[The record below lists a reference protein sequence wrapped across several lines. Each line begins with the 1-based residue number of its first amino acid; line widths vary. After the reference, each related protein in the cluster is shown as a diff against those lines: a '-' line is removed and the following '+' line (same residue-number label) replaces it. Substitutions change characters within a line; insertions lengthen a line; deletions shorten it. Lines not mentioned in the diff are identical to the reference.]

1 MSEITKKFE
10 DGTYTQDELLDW
22 HDSYGENMMYQNSLK
37 NLSEDQFENTYTH
50 QDEDFDYK
58 IGEVNEVPVVYN
70 KQIRPKIFG
79 QNLDDLKGAGQKTVD
94 VIKATPGFL
103 KDFANPVNIAKGL
116 NEGVTN
122 FFNLIDSQTGGA
134 VTSIDNYFKENF
146 PNTLGKSF
154 EYEKPDTAGGITSS
168 VIGQY
173 VVPDLLFRRFLP
185 MFKGQGLTSDALTV
199 GLFSSKDEGNIASM
213 IGEMFPNFSQN
224 NEVAKIITEGLTA
237 NEDDSELEARLKN
250 VVSDSGAL
258 FALSGIYK
266 IFKNLKNNP
275 EKVQEYQSLGAA
287 ATPTTKEDL
296 SSMGYVD
303 SDGFVKT
310 NIVDEDLAISNYER
324 IKFDEGSERPFKV
337 FLKGE
342 DIHQKSFT
350 TQEEAENF
358 INQDIIK
365 NKGLEDKN
373 AIVRSKS
380 EKPFYSNV
388 ENAIS
393 NMTMKSGNG
402 DQILATLN
410 NTSGIKQSEI
420 EDLGLNEFLAGK
432 KKVTK
437 EELDD
442 FIADKSLTTRVK
454 DTVLEGDL
462 GAKNDIDFANGVPEE
477 FRRASDF
484 DDAMGIIDN
493 NESVYIKAEDYA
505 TSKGISI
512 EDTDVQFNEDFLKDV
527 YGMTRLDKP
536 NKPTRFSSQTLPG
549 GEDYKEI
556 LITAPGTPQV
566 YTKHHFRGDV
576 PDGENLIAHARF
588 NTREINGKKTL
599 FIEEIQSDLH
609 QAGRKEGYQNNKSK
623 LKTVEKLDLGN
634 QINTLNDELRTLKV
648 KSFYTQTNTQTFS
661 DLTKKVDI
669 IDGTNG
675 KTVKTYE
682 LTGTITDKSNVIG
695 RASVEADEMNKA
707 SGVTTKITDL
717 SNQISD
723 LKNKYD
729 NLKFSNGVADAPF
742 KKNWHELT
750 MKRLIKYAVD
760 NDFEAIS
767 FTPGSVQNARY
778 DLSAKVDSIRAE
790 KIIGGSKDGQYELNI
805 KTFGQGTADRVIPEN
820 QLEEFVGKDLANKI
834 INDAPTYKDGREY
847 SGLDL
852 EFGGQGM
859 EGFYDKMLPTFLK
872 NFGKKYNAKL
882 EKTFI
887 GEDGTSINFVEGKY
901 NYENTRLREAKT
913 IEDVYRITK
922 ENKYLQD
929 EFQLYLRDDIN
940 EPTYAN
946 MKFNELQKELGDDI
960 ESYINEWLINDY
972 GLFFGEDTLNKVPF
986 MVITPEMKKDILTK
1000 GVPIAKVEDR
1010 EEKTSAIA

>member
-1 MSEITKKFE
+1 MSEITQKFE

-50 QDEDFDYK
+50 QDEDFNYK
-58 IGEVNEVPVVYN
+58 IGEVNEVPVVYD

-94 VIKATPGFL
+94 VMKATPGFL
-103 KDFANPVNIAKGL
+103 KDFVNPVNIGKGL

-310 NIVDEDLAISNYER
+310 NIVDEDLAISNYDR

-337 FLKGE
+337 FIKGE
-342 DIHQKSFT
+342 DIHQKSFK

-358 INQDIIK
+358 INQDIIE
-365 NKGLEDKN
+365 NKGLEEKN
-373 AIVRSKS
+373 ALIRSKS

-454 DTVLEGDL
+454 ETVLEGSP
-462 GAKNDIDFANGVPEE
+462 GERVNDIDFADGRKEE
-477 FRRASDF
+477 FKDAYDF
-484 DDAMGIIDN
+484 DDAKSTVYNDEGLY
-493 NESVYIKAEDYA
+493 NELTEFGLA
-505 TSKGISI
+505 KGIS
-512 EDTDVQFNEDFLKDV
+512 EDDMMNEEFVEDFLESQ
-527 YGMTRLDKP
+527 YGMTRSDKA
-536 NKPTRFSSQTLPG
+536 NKPTRFDNETLPG
-549 GEDYKEI
+549 GKDYKEI

-566 YTKHHFRGDV
+566 YTKHHFKGDV

-588 NTREINGKKTL
+588 NTRTINEKKTL

-609 QAGRKEGYQNNKSK
+609 QAGRKQGYSNYGMANDDYQRIKNE
-623 LKTVEKLDLGN
+623 LKAREQILKETLGDKYSLEKYLD
-634 QINTLNDELRTLKV
+634 
-648 KSFYTQTNTQTFS
+648 
-661 DLTKKVDI
+661 DLEIKALQ
-669 IDGTNG
+669 
-675 KTVKTYE
+675 E
-682 LTGTITDKSNVIG
+682 
-695 RASVEADEMNKA
+695 EMNAKVPPGA
-707 SGVTTKITDL
+707 EFK
-717 SNQISD
+717 
-723 LKNKYD
+723 
-729 NLKFSNGVADAPF
+729 VANAPF

-767 FTPGSVQNARY
+767 FTPGSVQNKRY
-778 DLSAKVDSIRAE
+778 ELSQVINKIQVAPSYKSKNKITLYTYDKNNLLQAYHILPEQLKDYVGKDLSAKILKDKENSDLFKNFNFDE
-790 KIIGGSKDGQYELNI
+790 FNSKNVSEQ
-805 KTFGQGTADRVIPEN
+805 
-820 QLEEFVGKDLANKI
+820 DLLDK
-834 INDAPTYKDGREY
+834 APTYRET
-847 SGLDL
+847 DL
-852 EFGGQGM
+852 EIGGEGM
-859 EGFYDKMLPTFLK
+859 KGFYDNMLPTFLK
-872 NFGKKYNAKL
+872 KFGKKYNAKL
-882 EKTFI
+882 EKTNMSKTGSHEDLKYGFDDIDINKKYDAI
-887 GEDGTSINFVEGKY
+887 GKEGKIFATY
-901 NYENTRLREAKT
+901 KIYGLGNDVIVEQIKDGKSTMLFEGGYISATRVLREELEGFPVPQILEKS
-913 IEDVYRITK
+913 K
-922 ENKYLQD
+922 Q
-929 EFQLYLRDDIN
+929 
-940 EPTYAN
+940 AN
-946 MKFNELQKELGDDI
+946 
-960 ESYINEWLINDY
+960 
-972 GLFFGEDTLNKVPF
+972 TVPF

>member
-1 MSEITKKFE
+1 MSEITQKFK

-79 QNLDDLKGAGQKTVD
+79 QNLDDLKEAGQKTVD
-94 VIKATPGFL
+94 VMKATPGFL
-103 KDFANPVNIAKGL
+103 KDFANPVNIGKGL

-185 MFKGQGLTSDALTV
+185 MFKFQGITSDALTV

-213 IGEMFPNFSQN
+213 ISEMLPDFPQN
-224 NEVAKIITEGLTA
+224 NAAKVAKIITEGLTA
-237 NEDDSELEARLKN
+237 NEDDSELYARLKN

-258 FALSGIYK
+258 FILSDTYK

-296 SSMGYVD
+296 SSMKYVD

-342 DIHQKSFT
+342 DSHQKSFK

-358 INQDIIK
+358 INQNITM
-365 NKGLEDKN
+365 NKGLKDKN
-373 AIVRSKS
+373 AIVLSKS

-454 DTVLEGDL
+454 ETVLEGSP
-462 GAKNDIDFANGVPEE
+462 GERVNDIDFADGVRKE
-477 FRRASDF
+477 FKNAYDF
-484 DDAMGIIDN
+484 DDAKSTVYNDEGLY
-493 NESVYIKAEDYA
+493 NELTEFGLA
-505 TSKGISI
+505 KGIS
-512 EDTDVQFNEDFLKDV
+512 EDDMMNEEFVEDFLESQ
-527 YGMTRLDKP
+527 YGMTRSDKA
-536 NKPTRFSSQTLPG
+536 NKPTKFDNETLPG
-549 GEDYKEI
+549 GKDYKEI

-566 YTKHHFRGDV
+566 YTKHHFKGDV

-588 NTREINGKKTL
+588 NTRTINDKKTL

-609 QAGRKEGYQNNKSK
+609 QAGRKQGYSNYGMATDDYQRIYKE
-623 LKTVEKLDLGN
+623 LKAREQILKETLGDKYSLAKYLD
-634 QINTLNDELRTLKV
+634 
-648 KSFYTQTNTQTFS
+648 
-661 DLTKKVDI
+661 DLEIKALQ
-669 IDGTNG
+669 
-675 KTVKTYE
+675 E
-682 LTGTITDKSNVIG
+682 
-695 RASVEADEMNKA
+695 EMNAKVPPGA
-707 SGVTTKITDL
+707 EFK
-717 SNQISD
+717 
-723 LKNKYD
+723 
-729 NLKFSNGVADAPF
+729 VANAPF

-767 FTPGSVQNARY
+767 FTPGSVQNKRY
-778 DLSAKVDSIRAE
+778 ELSQVINKIQVAPSYKSDKKIALYTYDKNDLLQAYHILPEQLKDYVGKDLSAKIL
-790 KIIGGSKDGQYELNI
+790 KDKENSDLFKNFNFDELNS
-805 KTFGQGTADRVIPEN
+805 KNFSEQ
-820 QLEEFVGKDLANKI
+820 DLLDK
-834 INDAPTYKDGREY
+834 APTYREA
-847 SGLDL
+847 DL
-852 EFGGQGM
+852 EIGGEGM
-859 EGFYDKMLPTFLK
+859 KGFYDNMLPTFLK

-882 EKTFI
+882 EKTNMSKTGSHEDLKYGFDDIDINKKYDAI
-887 GEDGTSINFVEGKY
+887 GKEGKIF
-901 NYENTRLREAKT
+901 A
-913 IEDVYRITK
+913 
-922 ENKYLQD
+922 
-929 EFQLYLRDDIN
+929 
-940 EPTYAN
+940 TY
-946 MKFNELQKELGDDI
+946 KIYGLGDDVI
-960 ESYINEWLINDY
+960 VEQIKDGKSTMLFEGGYISATRVLREELEGFPVPQILEKSKQTN
-972 GLFFGEDTLNKVPF
+972 TVPF

>member
-1 MSEITKKFE
+1 MSEITQKFK

-58 IGEVNEVPVVYN
+58 IGEVNEVPVVYD
-70 KQIRPKIFG
+70 KKIRPKIFG
-79 QNLDDLKGAGQKTVD
+79 QNLDDLKEAGQKTVD

-213 IGEMFPNFSQN
+213 ISEMLPDFPQN
-224 NEVAKIITEGLTA
+224 NAAKVAKIITEGLTA
-237 NEDDSELEARLKN
+237 NEDDSELYARLKN

-258 FALSGIYK
+258 FILNNTYK
-266 IFKNLKNNP
+266 IFKNLVNNP

-342 DIHQKSFT
+342 DIHQKSFK

-358 INQDIIK
+358 INQDITM
-365 NKGLEDKN
+365 NKGLKDKN
-373 AIVRSKS
+373 AIVLSKS

-454 DTVLEGDL
+454 ETVLKGDP
-462 GAKNDIDFANGVPEE
+462 GARNDIDFADGVPEE
-477 FRRASDF
+477 FKRVYDF
-484 DDAMGIIDN
+484 DDAMGLVDN
-493 NESVYIKAEDYA
+493 NETVYNRLYDYA
-505 TSKGISI
+505 ASKNILI
-512 EDTDVQFNEDFLKDV
+512 EDVDNDLVKNFLKDE
-527 YGMTRLDKP
+527 YGMTQSDKV
-536 NKPTRFSSQTLPG
+536 KPTRFRDQTLPG

-588 NTREINGKKTL
+588 NTRTINDKKTL

-767 FTPGSVQNARY
+767 FTPGSVQNKRY
-778 DLSAKVDSIRAE
+778 DLSQVIN
-790 KIIGGSKDGQYELNI
+790 KIQVAPSYKSDKKIALYTYDKNDLLQTYHILPEQLKDY
-805 KTFGQGTADRVIPEN
+805 
-820 QLEEFVGKDLANKI
+820 VGKDLSAKI
-834 INDAPTYKDGREY
+834 LKDKENSDLFKNFNFDELNSKNFSEQDLLDKAPTYNET
-847 SGLDL
+847 DL
-852 EFGGQGM
+852 EIGGEGM
-859 EGFYDKMLPTFLK
+859 KGFYDNMLPTFLK

-882 EKTFI
+882 EKT
-887 GEDGTSINFVEGKY
+887 
-901 NYENTRLREAKT
+901 
-913 IEDVYRITK
+913 
-922 ENKYLQD
+922 
-929 EFQLYLRDDIN
+929 
-940 EPTYAN
+940 N
-946 MKFNELQKELGDDI
+946 MSETGDLDTDLMI
-960 ESYINEWLINDY
+960 LILIKNM
-972 GLFFGEDTLNKVPF
+972 TQ
-986 MVITPEMKKDILTK
+986 
-1000 GVPIAKVEDR
+1000 
-1010 EEKTSAIA
+1010 

>member
-1 MSEITKKFE
+1 MSENLQKFE
-10 DGTYTQDELLDW
+10 NGTYTQDELLDW
-22 HDSYGENMMYQNSLK
+22 HENYGENMLYQKKLK
-37 NLSEDQFENTYTH
+37 TLPEDQFENTYTH

-58 IGEVNEVPVVYN
+58 IGEVNEVPVVYD

-79 QNLDDLKGAGQKTVD
+79 QNLDDLEGAGQKTVD
-94 VIKATPGFL
+94 VMKATPGFL
-103 KDFANPVNIAKGL
+103 KDFVNPVNIGKGL

-296 SSMGYVD
+296 SNMKYVD
-303 SDGFVKT
+303 SAGNEVQIKDGKP
-310 NIVDEDLAISNYER
+310 ISQVDNLV
-324 IKFDEGSERPFKV
+324 P
-337 FLKGE
+337 
-342 DIHQKSFT
+342 
-350 TQEEAENF
+350 
-358 INQDIIK
+358 
-365 NKGLEDKN
+365 
-373 AIVRSKS
+373 S

-393 NMTMKSGNG
+393 NITMKSGNG

-454 DTVLEGDL
+454 DTFLEGSP
-462 GAKNDIDFANGVPEE
+462 GERVNDIDFADGVREE
-477 FRRASDF
+477 FKNAYDF
-484 DDAMGIIDN
+484 DEAKLIVYNDEGLY
-493 NESVYIKAEDYA
+493 NELTEFGLA
-505 TSKGISI
+505 KGIS
-512 EDTDVQFNEDFLKDV
+512 EDDTFSDDFVTDFLESQ
-527 YGMTRLDKP
+527 YGMTRSNKAD
-536 NKPTRFSSQTLPG
+536 KPTRFIDQTLPG

-566 YTKHHFRGDV
+566 YTKHHFKGDV

-588 NTREINGKKTL
+588 NTRTINGKKTL

-609 QAGRKEGYQNNKSK
+609 QAGRKEGYH
-623 LKTVEKLDLGN
+623 
-634 QINTLNDELRTLKV
+634 
-648 KSFYTQTNTQTFS
+648 
-661 DLTKKVDI
+661 TKD
-669 IDGTNG
+669 
-675 KTVKTYE
+675 
-682 LTGTITDKSNVIG
+682 
-695 RASVEADEMNKA
+695 AQKA
-707 SGVTTKITDL
+707 HSEF
-717 SNQISD
+717 
-723 LKNKYD
+723 NKYSLFLAD
-729 NLKFSNGVADAPF
+729 KYDLPPQQNLAMYGGIKNMTDAEVNKYQLLQSKAMLGGIADAPF

-778 DLSAKVDSIRAE
+778 DLSKKVDSIRAE
-790 KIIGGSKDGQYELNI
+790 KIIGGEKDGSYTLDIYSIDGANI
-805 KTFGQGTADRVIPEN
+805 NKVVPEKK
-820 QLEEFVGKDLANKI
+820 LEEFVGKDLAAKI
-834 INDAPTYKDGREY
+834 VNDAPTYKDGRHY

-852 EFGGQGM
+852 EVGGKGM
-859 EGFYDKMLPTFLK
+859 KGFYDDILPTFLK
-872 NFGKKYNAKL
+872 KFGKKYNAKL
-882 EKTFI
+882 EKTNMSTTGSYKDLRYEFDDIEINKTYDAIGSSGNIYATYKIYGI
-887 GEDGTSINFVEGKY
+887 GEDVAVEQIKDSTRTMLFEGDYISATRALRGELEGFSVPQILNSKKT
-901 NYENTRLREAKT
+901 NT
-913 IEDVYRITK
+913 
-922 ENKYLQD
+922 
-929 EFQLYLRDDIN
+929 
-940 EPTYAN
+940 
-946 MKFNELQKELGDDI
+946 
-960 ESYINEWLINDY
+960 
-972 GLFFGEDTLNKVPF
+972 VPF

-1010 EEKTSAIA
+1010 EEKTSAVA

>member
-1 MSEITKKFE
+1 MSEITQKFK

-79 QNLDDLKGAGQKTVD
+79 QNLDDLKEAGQKTID
-94 VIKATPGFL
+94 VMKATPGFL
-103 KDFANPVNIAKGL
+103 KDFVNPVNIGKGL

-310 NIVDEDLAISNYER
+310 NIVDEDLAISNYDR

-337 FLKGE
+337 FIKGE

-358 INQDIIK
+358 INQDITM
-365 NKGLEDKN
+365 NKGLKDKN
-373 AIVRSKS
+373 AIVLSKS

-454 DTVLEGDL
+454 ETVLEGSP
-462 GAKNDIDFANGVPEE
+462 GERVNDIDFADGRKEE
-477 FRRASDF
+477 FKDAYDF
-484 DDAMGIIDN
+484 DDAKSTVYNDEGLY
-493 NESVYIKAEDYA
+493 NELTEFGLA
-505 TSKGISI
+505 KGIS
-512 EDTDVQFNEDFLKDV
+512 EDDMMNEEFVEDFLESQ
-527 YGMTRLDKP
+527 YGMTRSDKP
-536 NKPTRFSSQTLPG
+536 NKPTRFDNQTLPG
-549 GEDYKEI
+549 GKDYKEI

-566 YTKHHFRGDV
+566 YTKHHFKGDV

-588 NTREINGKKTL
+588 NTRTINDKKTL

-609 QAGRKEGYQNNKSK
+609 QDGRKEGYQNNKSK

-634 QINTLNDELRTLKV
+634 QINTLNDELKTLKV

-675 KTVKTYE
+675 KIVKTYE

-695 RASVEADEMNKA
+695 RASAEADDMNKA
-707 SGVTTKITDL
+707 SGVTTKIIDL
-717 SNQISD
+717 NNQISD

-729 NLKFSNGVADAPF
+729 NLKFSKGVADAPF

-767 FTPGSVQNARY
+767 FTPGSVQNKRY
-778 DLSAKVDSIRAE
+778 ELSQVINKIQVAPSYNSRRKIALYTYDKNDLLQTYHILPEQLKDYVGKDLSAKILKDKENSDLFKNFNFDE
-790 KIIGGSKDGQYELNI
+790 FNSKNVSEQ
-805 KTFGQGTADRVIPEN
+805 
-820 QLEEFVGKDLANKI
+820 DLLDK
-834 INDAPTYKDGREY
+834 APTYNET
-847 SGLDL
+847 DL
-852 EFGGQGM
+852 EIGGEGM
-859 EGFYDKMLPTFLK
+859 KGFYDNMLPTFLK
-872 NFGKKYNAKL
+872 KFGKKYNAKL
-882 EKTFI
+882 EKTNMSET
-887 GEDGTSINFVEGKY
+887 GN
-901 NYENTRLREAKT
+901 LR
-913 IEDVYRITK
+913 YG
-922 ENKYLQD
+922 
-929 EFQLYLRDDIN
+929 FDDIDIN
-940 EPTYAN
+940 KKYDAIGRDGKIFATY
-946 MKFNELQKELGDDI
+946 KIYGIGDDVI
-960 ESYINEWLINDY
+960 VEQIKNGKSTMIL
-972 GLFFGEDTLNKVPF
+972 KV
-986 MVITPEMKKDILTK
+986 VIYQLLEF
-1000 GVPIAKVEDR
+1000 
-1010 EEKTSAIA
+1010 

>member
-1 MSEITKKFE
+1 MSENLQKFE
-10 DGTYTQDELLDW
+10 NGTYTQDELLDW
-22 HDSYGENMMYQNSLK
+22 HENYGENMLYQKKLK
-37 NLSEDQFENTYTH
+37 TLPEDQFENTYTH

-58 IGEVNEVPVVYN
+58 IGEVNEVPVVYD

-79 QNLDDLKGAGQKTVD
+79 QNLDDLEGAGEKTVD
-94 VIKATPGFL
+94 VMKATPGFL

-213 IGEMFPNFSQN
+213 ISEMLPDFPQN
-224 NEVAKIITEGLTA
+224 NAAKVAKIMTEGLTA
-237 NEDDSELEARLKN
+237 NEDDSELYARLKN

-258 FALSGIYK
+258 FILNNTYK

-310 NIVDEDLAISNYER
+310 NIADEDLAISNYER

-337 FLKGE
+337 FIKGE
-342 DIHQKSFT
+342 NIHQKSFT

-365 NKGLEDKN
+365 NKGLEEKN
-373 AIVRSKS
+373 ALIRSKS

-454 DTVLEGDL
+454 DTFLEGDP
-462 GAKNDIDFANGVPEE
+462 GARNDIDFANGIPEE
-477 FRRASDF
+477 FKRVYDF
-484 DDAMGIIDN
+484 DDAMGLVDN
-493 NESVYIKAEDYA
+493 NETVYNRLYDYA
-505 TSKGISI
+505 ASKNILI
-512 EDTDVQFNEDFLKDV
+512 EDVDNDLVKNFLKDE
-527 YGMTRLDKP
+527 YGITKSDSAR
-536 NKPTRFSSQTLPG
+536 PTRFKDQTLPG

-566 YTKHHFRGDV
+566 YTKHHFKGDV

-609 QAGRKEGYQNNKSK
+609 QAGRKEGYH
-623 LKTVEKLDLGN
+623 
-634 QINTLNDELRTLKV
+634 
-648 KSFYTQTNTQTFS
+648 
-661 DLTKKVDI
+661 TKD
-669 IDGTNG
+669 
-675 KTVKTYE
+675 
-682 LTGTITDKSNVIG
+682 
-695 RASVEADEMNKA
+695 AQKA
-707 SGVTTKITDL
+707 HSEF
-717 SNQISD
+717 
-723 LKNKYD
+723 NKYSLFLAD
-729 NLKFSNGVADAPF
+729 KYDLPPQHNLAMYGGIKNMTDAEVNKYQLLQSKANLGGIADAPF

-767 FTPGSVQNARY
+767 LTPGSVQNKRY

-834 INDAPTYKDGREY
+834 INDAPTYTDGKEY

-859 EGFYDKMLPTFLK
+859 EGFYDNMLPTFLK
-872 NFGKKYNAKL
+872 KFGKKYNAKL
-882 EKTFI
+882 EKTELDIANRVYNIKDFEYNEVYDAVEKNGNTFASYKI
-887 GEDGTSINFVEGKY
+887 IQNFDNRPEKRIEVIEIKDGKETV
-901 NYENTRLREAKT
+901 
-913 IEDVYRITK
+913 IERG
-922 ENKYLQD
+922 
-929 EFQLYLRDDIN
+929 FQ
-940 EPTYAN
+940 
-946 MKFNELQKELGDDI
+946 
-960 ESYINEWLINDY
+960 INDVEY
-972 GLFFGEDTLNKVPF
+972 IMRKKLNGFEVPQILEKSKQTNTVPF